1 MRVGIE
7 VLLDYEFT
15 EPTDVLLALE
25 AAQLPDQTVLDQSL
39 EIEGAGPLTTLDGG
53 SDVGRR
59 NWTLAETGR
68 MQARYRATVEVN
80 RPFPN
85 LFPLAKSPLP
95 SLPREVLPFIWPS
108 RYCEADRFVP
118 FVCSHF
124 KGLCGGALV
133 QAMAGWVHDN
143 IRYVPGSSD
152 VRTSAVDCFVA
163 QQGVC
168 RDYAHL
174 TAALIRAHDI
184 PARLVSVYALGL
196 DPPDFHAVVEV
207 WLDGA
212 WHLVDSTGLAPVETM
227 VRIAVGRDATD
238 IAFMTAFG
246 SAAMNSQAIRVTR
259 LQGASD
265 AAQPD

>member
-1 MRVGIE
+1 MRIGLE
-7 VLLDYEFT
+7 AMLDYDFN

-25 AAQLPDQTVLDQSL
+25 AAELPDQRVIDHSL
-39 EIEGAGPLTTLDGG
+39 KISGAGPLTTLGGG
-53 SDVGRR
+53 SEVGHRT
-59 NWTLAETGR
+59 WTHAWAGR
-68 MQARYRATVEVN
+68 MVATYSATVEVE
-80 RPFPN
+80 RTLPD
-85 LFPLAKSPLP
+85 LAALAQSPLP
-95 SLPREVLPFIWPS
+95 SLPEGVLPFIWPS

-118 FVCSHF
+118 FVCGHF
-124 KGLCGGALV
+124 EGLEGGALV
-133 QAMAGWVHDN
+133 QALAQWVHDN

-152 VRTSAVDCFVA
+152 GSTSAVDTFVA

-174 TAALIRAHDI
+174 TAALIRSRDI

-212 WHLVDSTGLAPVETM
+212 WHLVDATGLAPLETM

-238 IAFMTAFG
+238 IAFMTVFG
-246 SAAMNSQAIRVTR
+246 AATMCQQSIRVTH
-259 LQGASD
+259 L
-265 AAQPD
+265 